1 MTSSTRNAKGLK
13 QIVAHARMSNFIL
26 KEDASKLTDN
36 EDNHDSQLEINPN
49 MMRSMKTASGGASY
63 FEEMPIIEKL
73 SVESASDD
81 NETYEMRFKK
91 RGNALFKDMLKID
104 S

>member
-1 MTSSTRNAKGLK
+1 MTSNNRNTKGIK

-26 KEDASKLTDN
+26 ESGRKNFTGN
-36 EDNHDSQLEINPN
+36 EDSYDTHLEINPD
-49 MMRSMKTASGGASY
+49 MMKFLKTTAGDASC
-63 FEEMPIIEKL
+63 FDEIPIIEKL

-91 RGNALFKDMLKID
+91 RGNALFKDLQKMD